1 MFGALGGST
10 DGVENKAAS
19 SGMDPAL
26 IQGVIA
32 MLSGGGGA
40 GGAAGAEGGSG
51 FNLGSLIQGK
61 KLIRLCLIRK
71 LSGPSH
77 YQTRGPFIGP
87 SS

>member
-1 MFGALGGST
+1 MFGAIGGST

-32 MLSGGGGA
+32 MLSGGGAGA

-61 KLIRLCLIRK
+61 KLIRLCLIIKYERSFS
-71 LSGPSH
+71 LSN
-77 YQTRGPFIGP
+77 
-87 SS
+87 